1 MATTVPKLRSETLR
15 TLPDDNVRQILWHFA
30 DRYDLQMVVQS
41 AREVARGPVARLV
54 SEGSRGSHE
63 WTSKK
68 AELLEAFDQSG
79 ITAVFMDPEHGGYLV
94 GPKNLALALIAF
106 ELAWVD
112 AGAATCSLAGCLALA
127 PIHERGTPEQRA
139 HYMALA
145 APPAPGEHRH
155 TYRGAFCLTEPI
167 PYVGVDTGMLSGKV
181 RVTEWSDGQEPLL
194 HVEKRGRFITNMG
207 FANFVTAAVDSG
219 DDRIKGSCMVI
230 IEESDPGVFDLTRW
244 FYRQRIE
251 ASLTRTQRPW
261 VLLLD
266 PGVHA
271 AWQGQGASGPVTPE
285 LITVPVTESMKRTS
299 VRGMIT
305 PPADQQTIRPD
316 AKLLFVAGAG
326 WTKKQKDGQTHVPEA
341 EALIVDFLHKS
352 KASLGSSKSL
362 VELTGKNQSA
372 LRFMSHLNQVGQTG
386 ATPRHP
392 KGLSTCCHGEEPH
405 TVGWRFIGERRAIN
419 LDPNCGWA
427 RDKADVL
434 YVADAFEVM
443 SKVNALLG
451 S

>member
-1 MATTVPKLRSETLR
+1 MDIILFLAHSEEDGALGQPAREALGAAVELSQALRGTLVAAVYGATVQPAADAIANCGASRFLAVAGEDFASARYATNAAACEALIRAAQATIVITAATSRSSRITAGVTLR
-15 TLPDDNVRQILWHFA
+15 V
-30 DRYDLQMVVQS
+30 
-41 AREVARGPVARLV
+41 
-54 SEGSRGSHE
+54 
-63 WTSKK
+63 
-68 AELLEAFDQSG
+68 
-79 ITAVFMDPEHGGYLV
+79 GG
-94 GPKNLALALIAF
+94 
-106 ELAWVD
+106 
-112 AGAATCSLAGCLALA
+112 C
-127 PIHERGTPEQRA
+127 
-139 HYMALA
+139 
-145 APPAPGEHRH
+145 
-155 TYRGAFCLTEPI
+155 
-167 PYVGVDTGMLSGKV
+167 VDTH
-181 RVTEWSDGQEPLL
+181 VTG
-194 HVEKRGRFITNMG
+194 I
-207 FANFVTAAVDSG
+207 AADSG
-219 DDRIKGSCMVI
+219 SVT
-230 IEESDPGVFDLTRW
+230 LTRW

-266 PGVHA
+266 PSAHA
-271 AWQGQGASGPVTPE
+271 AWQGESGSVTPE
-285 LITVPVTESMKRTS
+285 PIAVPVSESMRRTT
-299 VRGMIT
+299 VRGTIT

-341 EALIVDFLHKS
+341 ETIIVDFLKKS

-362 VELTGKNQSA
+362 VEMSGENQSA

-392 KGLSTCCHGEEPH
+392 KGLSACCHGEEPH

-427 RDKADVL
+427 RGKADVL